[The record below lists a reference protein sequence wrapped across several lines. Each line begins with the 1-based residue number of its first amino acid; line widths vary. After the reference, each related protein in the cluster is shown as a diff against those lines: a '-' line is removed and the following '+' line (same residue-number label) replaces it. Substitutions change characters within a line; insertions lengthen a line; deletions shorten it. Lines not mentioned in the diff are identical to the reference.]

1 MGHPGH
7 LSNLKSQF
15 METEAWHS
23 FVSESLYDDD
33 SGDSG
38 SRHQVLIYD
47 PFIYSNSKAQSL
59 QILI

>member
-1 MGHPGH
+1 MLMSYAGDMPPHTSH
-7 LSNLKSQF
+7 LTNLKSQF

-38 SRHQVLIYD
+38 SEMGTGFSAI
-47 PFIYSNSKAQSL
+47 
-59 QILI
+59 

>member
-1 MGHPGH
+1 MSYGGDMSHTNH
-7 LSNLKSQF
+7 VSSLKSQF

-38 SRHQVLIYD
+38 SEIGTG
-47 PFIYSNSKAQSL
+47 FSAI
-59 QILI
+59 